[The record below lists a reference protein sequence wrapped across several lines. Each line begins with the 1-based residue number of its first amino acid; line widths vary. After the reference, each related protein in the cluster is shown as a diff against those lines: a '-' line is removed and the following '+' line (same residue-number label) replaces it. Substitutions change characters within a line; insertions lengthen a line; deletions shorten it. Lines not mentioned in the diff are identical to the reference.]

1 MDELAIAGLIRNTA
15 IWVSIIGILT
25 GVDLLLGVRGINS
38 LKKILDKAIDV
49 DKMIINGKGRVVL
62 GVLFLVISAF
72 MLLLLRF
79 Y

>member
-15 IWVSIIGILT
+15 ILISIIGILT

>member
-1 MDELAIAGLIRNTA
+1 MDELVIAGLIRNIA
-15 IWVSIIGILT
+15 IWISIIGVLT

-49 DKMIINGKGRVVL
+49 DKIIINGKGRVVL

>member
-1 MDELAIAGLIRNTA
+1 MDELAIVGLIRNTA
-15 IWVSIIGILT
+15 ILISIIGILT